1 MFPNNSENSISFM
14 KKNTF
19 KSYKEAILE
28 QYSQAQ
34 LEDLSGILAMP
45 TPAQLRDFCSMK
57 CDKDLTKAD
66 EELMK
71 AFFESKP
78 DESLKHAISR
88 CNIDKFKPIISFLK
102 GEKDTENQIRVGLAA
117 IIVDFN
123 PRPYAKYLGIAKE
136 EKVGRPSLLTNQV
149 ITENGNK
156 PTTTLYKRVMYLVF
170 GFVALLSIGY
180 GLKSVIAPEKQCM
193 QWQKDHYEVLACD
206 SKVNALYA
214 ANSIEPIDEK
224 LLDFKKIEVNNKTSF
239 FKNGKAIVWY
249 CKISDTEIDCF
260 NGNGV
265 GYHPVLNKSL
275 RPITK
280 YIIDKYVPK

>member
-1 MFPNNSENSISFM
+1 M

-28 QYSQAQ
+28 RYSLAQ
-34 LEDLSGILAMP
+34 LEDLSGILATP

-71 AFFESKP
+71 AFFETKP
-78 DESLKHAISR
+78 DESLKHSISR

-102 GEKDTENQIRVGLAA
+102 REKDTENQIRVGLAA
-117 IIVDFN
+117 IIIDFN
-123 PRPYAKYLGIAKE
+123 PRPYAKYLGMAKDG
-136 EKVGRPSLLTNQV
+136 KVSRTPLPTNQV
-149 ITENGNK
+149 FTEKENK
-156 PTTTLYKRVMYLVF
+156 PTTTLYKRVLYLIL
-170 GFVALLSIGY
+170 GFISLLSIGY
-180 GLKSVIAPEKQCM
+180 VLKSFIAPEKQCM
-193 QWQKDHYEVLACD
+193 QWQKDHYEVMECD
-206 SKVNALYA
+206 SKVNSLYA
-214 ANSIEPIDEK
+214 TNSIKPIDEK
-224 LLDFKKIEVNNKTSF
+224 LLDFKKIEVNNKTLF
-239 FKNGKAIVWY
+239 FEKGKAIVWY
-249 CKISDTEIDCF
+249 CKISDTEIDYF
-260 NGNGV
+260 NGSGD